1 MNRIRLILHRI
12 FRRPAVTGPYRLYVR
27 SIPTGSMLD
36 VEHYLDSTLITI
48 ADNPDLLD
56 LLLEIAE
63 DRGNAKAHQ
72 HDGWEPEQLLVE
84 KLKSA
89 LGYDL
94 PLYGPASNRLA
105 KALRGA
111 ALLTGWREWL
121 KTARPTAPV
130 VSIPAQ
136 RREGGA
142 AA

>member
-1 MNRIRLILHRI
+1 MNRVRLILHRI
-12 FRRPAVTGPYRLYVR
+12 FRRPAVTGPYRVYVR
-27 SIPTGSMLD
+27 RIPTGALLD
-36 VEHYLDSTLITI
+36 VEHYLVAMVETI

-63 DRGNAKAHQ
+63 DRGNAEAHR

-84 KLKSA
+84 KLTAA
-89 LGYDL
+89 LGYEL
-94 PLYGPASNRLA
+94 PVYGNELAALADRLHALAPAS
-105 KALRGA
+105 
-111 ALLTGWREWL
+111 
-121 KTARPTAPV
+121 V